1 MSEKQNEPAH
11 TRELQLGSRAR
22 LRAFVLLALTVGGIY
37 VCYLLL
43 LPFLPGLVW
52 ALALAKYLGEPLKLV
67 AAGLFFLRRLTN
79 LNACSNNR
87 VPNQAF
93 RNYRLS

>member
-22 LRAFVLLALTVGGIY
+22 LRAFVLLALTVAGIY

-43 LPFLPGLVW
+43 LPFLPGLVV
-52 ALALAKYLGEPLKLV
+52 GEMAPV
-67 AAGLFFLRRLTN
+67 TRNQRGTCAA
-79 LNACSNNR
+79 
-87 VPNQAF
+87 
-93 RNYRLS
+93 